1 MEKTRIAVL
10 FGGRSGEHEVSL
22 ASAASVM
29 RNLNADRYEVY
40 PLGITREGGW
50 YWYRGDD
57 MDAVESGDWRKDAI
71 PAVLPPDPTVG
82 GFFAV
87 DDPGTVY
94 PLDVV
99 FPVMHGPN
107 AEDGTIQ
114 GVCRLAGLPCVGAGV
129 LSSAAAMDK
138 GMTKIVLKHAGLNQV
153 PYVVLYRHEWTEREE
168 TAAERIE
175 SALNYPLFVK
185 PANLGSSVGITKV
198 KERSGLIAALQ
209 EADRYDPKLIIEQGV
224 TAWEIECAVLGN
236 EKPRAS
242 TVGRIKPCREFYD
255 YTAKYETGDDS
266 ELIIPADIN
275 ESVREEIREMAITA
289 YKALDC
295 TGLARVDFF
304 YDPEGGKIFIN
315 ELNTIP
321 GFTRISMYSKLW
333 AATGLPYPRLC
344 DTLISLAI
352 EKGQ

>member
-1 MEKTRIAVL
+1 MNKIRIAVL
-10 FGGRSGEHEVSL
+10 FGGRSGEHSVSL
-22 ASAASVM
+22 HSAASVM
-29 RNLNADRYEVY
+29 RNLSADRYEVY

-57 MDAVESGDWRKDAI
+57 MDAIESDDWRKDAV
-71 PAVLPPDPTVG
+71 PAVLPADPTVG

-87 DDPGTVY
+87 NDPGTVY

-114 GVCRLAGLPCVGAGV
+114 GLCKLAGLPCVGAGV
-129 LSSAAAMDK
+129 LGSAVSMDK

-153 PYVVLYRHEWTEREE
+153 PHVVLYRHEWLAREE
-168 TAAERIE
+168 TAVERVE
-175 SALNYPLFVK
+175 SALSYPVFVK

-198 KERSGLIAALQ
+198 KERSGLIEALR
-209 EADRYDPKLIIEQGV
+209 EADRYDSKLVIEQGV
-224 TAWEIECAVLGN
+224 DAWEIECAVLGN
-236 EKPRAS
+236 ENPRAS
-242 TVGRIKPCREFYD
+242 TVGRIKPCHEFYD
-255 YTAKYETGDDS
+255 YAAKYETGDSS
-266 ELIIPADIN
+266 ELIIPADID
-275 ESVREEIREMAITA
+275 ESTREQIREMALTA

-295 TGLARVDFF
+295 AGLARADFF
-304 YDPEGGKIFIN
+304 YDPISGKIYIN

-321 GFTRISMYSKLW
+321 GFTRISMYAKLW

-352 EKGQ
+352 EKG